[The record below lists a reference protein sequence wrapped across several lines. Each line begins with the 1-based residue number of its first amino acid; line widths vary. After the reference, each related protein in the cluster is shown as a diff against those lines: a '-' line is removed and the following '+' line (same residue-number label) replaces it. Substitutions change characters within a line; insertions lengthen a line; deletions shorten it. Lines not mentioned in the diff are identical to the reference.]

1 MRLRRSMLAG
11 ILCGLSTPLAATE
24 NVVGLT
30 CNADGYGVLITN
42 DSLFPLDAGTVIIWN
57 VDFVRHSGEL
67 TLEDVLELGDSIFV
81 SGAVGSDYL
90 SSPQPCT
97 AEFVE

>member
-1 MRLRRSMLAG
+1 MRLQLSMLAG
-11 ILCGLSTPLAATE
+11 ILCGLTTALAATE
-24 NVVGLT
+24 NVADLT
-30 CNADGYGVLITN
+30 CSADGYDVLITN
-42 DSLFPLDAGTVIIWN
+42 SSLFPLEAGTVIIWD

-67 TLEDVLELGDSIFV
+67 TLEDVLEPGDSIFV

-97 AEFVE
+97 ADFDK